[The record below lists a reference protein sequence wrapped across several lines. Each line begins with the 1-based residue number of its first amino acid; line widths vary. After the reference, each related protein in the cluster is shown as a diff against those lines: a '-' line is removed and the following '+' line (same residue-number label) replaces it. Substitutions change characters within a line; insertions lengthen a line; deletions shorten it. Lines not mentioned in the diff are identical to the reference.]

1 MFFFLLLQI
10 ALHPPPPPGLKRI
23 DKSWNFSPFQGKPLA
38 WRSYRANF
46 PLPRFEFL
54 REQVIVTTLLIC
66 SSFAFTALSVHR
78 FSNTLRGF
86 RLLITLPCS
95 RYSLTSFLEVNKNSL
110 VNRSFYLDTPDSP
123 NSWSLLSR
131 QNHLCLRCLRS
142 GTTRRITN
150 TLEKKPFASP
160 GVAPP

>member
-1 MFFFLLLQI
+1 MFFFCCSRLLDT
-10 ALHPPPPPGLKRI
+10 GLKRI

-38 WRSYRANF
+38 WRSYRANLGGF

-160 GVAPP
+160 GVALP